1 MSTADTIYELV
12 KTLPEEQADL
22 VLKFTQFVKQQN
34 DVASLPQ
41 IPPGTLTGL
50 RGIAK
55 SSKTAFI
62 SSTVGDE
69 HQATHEE
76 RLALTQ
82 NARGRFSH
90 LPNSSEFFAQRK
102 QEDIDWEDRNR

>member
-1 MSTADTIYELV
+1 MSTAEMIYELV
-12 KTLPEEQADL
+12 KTLPEGQANL

-55 SSKTAFI
+55 PS
-62 SSTVGDE
+62 GDVP
-69 HQATHEE
+69 TDV
-76 RLALTQ
+76 
-82 NARGRFSH
+82 
-90 LPNSSEFFAQRK
+90 
-102 QEDIDWEDRNR
+102 DIVDDYTDYLIEKYK